1 MLIFGCGWHACRV
14 RGNCSRHGCLYRG
27 PGRAYRQASLRDTS
41 ADLQLL
47 AMNVYVRRR
56 CDNALCR
63 TGVGNRFNC
72 PHPAEV
78 AILVEEPS
86 SATAF
91 PDLHSP
97 VIAVAGNCENKCNRS
112 RHNHAAQISNE
123 ECAYHFVSLH
133 FHCSL
138 IEARRRAD
146 CLFDRD

>member
-1 MLIFGCGWHACRV
+1 MFVVTTNGHEHMLIFGCGCHACRV

-27 PGRAYRQASLRDTS
+27 PGTAYRQASLRDTS

-47 AMNVYVRRR
+47 ATNVYARRR
-56 CDNALCR
+56 CDSALCR

-97 VIAVAGNCENKCNRS
+97 VIAVAGIAKTNVT
-112 RHNHAAQISNE
+112 AAAMITPHRTPIRNMRFILS
-123 ECAYHFVSLH
+123 
-133 FHCSL
+133 
-138 IEARRRAD
+138 
-146 CLFDRD
+146 